1 MSTQIDTIVGNREPS
16 EKLKGLLVSLRDKVI
31 YTLKDIEADI
41 EVINT
46 QAHSEGYEDHE
57 IDLLIRNYL
66 SGIKK
71 TKRQIKYILY
81 DKPRIKE
88 QKKLIEKQDNF
99 VSDANMSEGTISLP
113 TELKILPQDLEE
125 ITQEQQKQEDNELEP
140 SPFEELK
147 IQKPDFAI
155 EDLKIQLDNANSKI
169 SELTTQ
175 NKALEEKYKQLE
187 GRTTVSPSN
196 SIPAVQGNTLRVKI
210 VVNQVFREMLQ
221 LKGSK
226 MIYANI
232 LIDTSQNKYVR
243 LEPI

>member
-1 MSTQIDTIVGNREPS
+1 MSTQIDTIIGNKEPS

-99 VSDANMSEGTISLP
+99 VSDANMSERTITLP
-113 TELKILPQDLEE
+113 TELKILPRDLER
-125 ITQEQQKQEDNELEP
+125 ITQEQQKQEDNEFEP
-140 SPFEELK
+140 SSFEELK
-147 IQKPDFAI
+147 IQKPDYAI

-196 SIPAVQGNTLRVKI
+196 SIPAVQGNTLSVKI

-226 MIYANI
+226 RIYANI
-232 LIDTSQNKYVR
+232 LIDTSQNKYVK

>member
-1 MSTQIDTIVGNREPS
+1 MQIDTIIGNKEPS

-57 IDLLIRNYL
+57 IDLLKRNYL
-66 SGIKK
+66 SGIRK
-71 TKRQIKYILY
+71 TKRQIKYLLY

-88 QKKLIEKQDNF
+88 QKRLIEKKDNF
-99 VSDANMSEGTISLP
+99 VSDANMSEGTITLP

-140 SPFEELK
+140 SPYEELK
-147 IQKPDFAI
+147 TQEPDYAI
-155 EDLKIQLDNANSKI
+155 EDLKIQLDNEKNKNN
-169 SELTTQ
+169 ELITQ

-187 GRTTVSPSN
+187 ARTRVSPSN
-196 SIPAVQGNTLRVKI
+196 SIPTVQGNTLRVKI
-210 VVNQVFREMLQ
+210 FVNQVFREILP

-232 LIDTSQNKYVR
+232 VIDTSQNKYVR
-243 LEPI
+243 LEPV

>member
-1 MSTQIDTIVGNREPS
+1 MQIDTTIGNKEPS

-41 EVINT
+41 EIINT

-57 IDLLIRNYL
+57 IDLLIRYYI

-99 VSDANMSEGTISLP
+99 VSDVNMSEGTITFP

-125 ITQEQQKQEDNELEP
+125 ITQQKQEDNELEP
-140 SPFEELK
+140 SPFEEHK
-147 IQKPDFAI
+147 TQAPDYAI
-155 EDLKIQLDNANSKI
+155 EDLKIQLDNANGKI
-169 SELTTQ
+169 TELTTL

-187 GRTTVSPSN
+187 ARTRVSPSN
-196 SIPAVQGNTLRVKI
+196 QIPAVQGNTLRIKV
-210 VVNQVFREMLQ
+210 VVNQMFREILV

-226 MIYANI
+226 VIYANI
-232 LIDTSQNKYVR
+232 VIDTTQNKYEK

>member
-1 MSTQIDTIVGNREPS
+1 MQIDTTIGNKEPS

-46 QAHSEGYEDHE
+46 EAHSEGYEDHE

-66 SGIKK
+66 SGIRK

-88 QKKLIEKQDNF
+88 QKKLIKKKDNF
-99 VSDANMSEGTISLP
+99 VSDADMSEGTITLP

-140 SPFEELK
+140 SPYEELK
-147 IQKPDFAI
+147 TQEPDYAI
-155 EDLKIQLDNANSKI
+155 EDLKIQLDNEKNKSNGLI
-169 SELTTQ
+169 TH

-187 GRTTVSPSN
+187 ARTRVSPSN
-196 SIPAVQGNTLRVKI
+196 SIPTVQGNTLRVKI
-210 VVNQVFREMLQ
+210 VVNQVFKEILL

-232 LIDTSQNKYVR
+232 VIDTSENKYVS